1 MKIGFVVGQLGRGGA
16 EIQLMHLAKGLALR
30 SHEIEVFAYSGSSP
44 LDVELES
51 DGVRVRAARPSPRLA
66 KLHATRS
73 WVAAFRPDLVHGIM
87 KRASS
92 LAGLSRFGR
101 RTISVVATDM
111 STATYRPNSLAL
123 RTSLLLFGLADRV
136 VTQTEL
142 NRASIEAL
150 APWLRGKTTVI
161 RNGVD
166 TERFA
171 PGPEQPRL
179 DGVFRFCVVGS
190 VYPVKNPEGVV
201 RAVKILRDRGVER
214 FRVDWFGRL
223 GLSGNG
229 QDERTAHPTLRLAA
243 ELGVDSHLHFHG
255 QIDCVEREL
264 QASDALLHASVQEG
278 FPNAVV
284 EGMACG
290 LPLVVS
296 RVSDLPLVVSEA
308 RNGLVFDETDPH
320 AIAAAME
327 EMMRVD
333 PVERSRMSA
342 RSREL
347 SVRWFGL
354 DRFVDDFERL
364 YVDIRTVAA

>member
-16 EIQLMHLAKGLALR
+16 EIQLMRLAEGLALR
-30 SHEIEVFAYSGSSP
+30 SHEVEVFAYSGSSP
-44 LDVELES
+44 LDGELEAA
-51 DGVRVRAARPSPRLA
+51 GVRVRAARRGPRLA
-66 KLHATRS
+66 KLRATRR
-73 WVAAFRPDLVHGIM
+73 WVSTFQPDLVQGIM

-92 LAGLSRFGR
+92 LAVLSRSGR
-101 RTISVVATDM
+101 RTMSVVATDM

-150 APWLRGKTTVI
+150 APWLRGKVVVI

-166 TERFA
+166 TERFIPA
-171 PGPEQPRL
+171 PAQPRE

-201 RAVKILRDRGVER
+201 RAVKVLRDGGVDG

-223 GLSGNG
+223 GLSGTG
-229 QDERTAHPTLRLAA
+229 EDERSAHPTLRLAR
-243 ELGVDSHLHFHG
+243 ELGVDSHLRFHG
-255 QIDCVEREL
+255 QTECVEREL

-308 RNGLVFDETDPH
+308 RNGVVFDEKDPH

-327 EMMRVD
+327 EMMRLD
-333 PVERSRMSA
+333 PVERSRMA
-342 RSREL
+342 TRSREL
-347 SVRWFGL
+347 AVRWFGL
-354 DRFVDDFERL
+354 VRFVDDFERL
-364 YVDIRTVAA
+364 YQDVRTVPA